1 MEENP
6 DDFWRWFYE
15 EHAID
20 DALEA
25 HLFEEG
31 DGNKI
36 QRNSRNPTKDKS
48 KKG

>member
-6 DDFWRWFYE
+6 DDFWKWFYE

-25 HLFEEG
+25 HLFKEAE
-31 DGNKI
+31 NEV

-48 KKG
+48 R